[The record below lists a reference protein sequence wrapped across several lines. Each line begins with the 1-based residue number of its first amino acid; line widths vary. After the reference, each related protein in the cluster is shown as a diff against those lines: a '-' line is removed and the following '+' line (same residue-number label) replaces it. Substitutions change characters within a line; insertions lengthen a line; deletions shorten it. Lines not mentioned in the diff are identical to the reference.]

1 MTSQRHREPF
11 AVDVFKFHIVQCVS
25 AHCYCIKNSNIQLV
39 LRQYFISELIL
50 FPN

>member
-25 AHCYCIKNSNIQLV
+25 AHCYCIKNGNIQLL
-39 LRQYFISELIL
+39 LRQYLKGELEL
-50 FPN
+50 LPY